1 MYYHP
6 FWLITGNDVRNA
18 SIADALQEEFDELKQ
33 QKSTFYS
40 SLPESAAL
48 FKLLEIDTCMFK
60 ILSTLLKANLNIL
73 NSRLDSIDVYRST
86 QKIKRTLGAC
96 RVACNTQV
104 HEFDVFSFID
114 TLHQPSKWE
123 DFSSSEIRDL
133 GDNFL
138 TRIGT
143 AHQHYESFTS
153 FIELILLTG
162 SEVNYDIDHFVT
174 GAYSLLRDVADYAK
188 IINSL

>member
-33 QKSTFYS
+33 QKATFYS
-40 SLPESAAL
+40 SLPESEGL
-48 FKLLEIDTCMFK
+48 FKLLEINTCMFK
-60 ILSTLLKANLNIL
+60 ILSILLKANLNIL
-73 NSRLDSIDVYRST
+73 NSRLDPIDVYRST

-96 RVACNTQV
+96 RLSCISQV
-104 HEFDVFSFID
+104 HDFDIFSFID
-114 TLHQPSKWE
+114 TLHQPAKWE
-123 DFSSSEIRDL
+123 DFSSKEIRDL

-138 TRIGT
+138 TRIGMV
-143 AHQHYESFTS
+143 HQHYESFTS
-153 FIELILLTG
+153 FVELILVSG
-162 SEVNYDIDHFVT
+162 SEVHYDLDHFLS
-174 GAYSLLRDVADYAK
+174 GSYSLLKDVTDYAK